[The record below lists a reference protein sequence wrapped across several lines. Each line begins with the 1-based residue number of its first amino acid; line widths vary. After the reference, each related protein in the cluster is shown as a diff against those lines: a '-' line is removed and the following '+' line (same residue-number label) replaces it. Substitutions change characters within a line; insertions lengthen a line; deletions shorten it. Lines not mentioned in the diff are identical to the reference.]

1 MKNLLFLLLAC
12 AFLQL
17 KAQQPI
23 PLNLEDPKM
32 SDYLSKRKPVKLSI
46 QLKNLPDSVK
56 SLPVKCTLVQL
67 GNGFQVSKQSEV
79 GQNGITE
86 IMLNQ
91 LIPFQ
96 QVWLSVGDYL
106 YASIFVNTG
115 LTVTIDVQK
124 LPKDGAYMIDD
135 GVVYSGDDGMLNAV
149 MNKNILF
156 KKKERG
162 QIVKSFDALCHERK
176 NYSEAVFTFKVDS
189 IIKKVEQVDDEFIAS
204 YPKYSWAI
212 KNETASEL
220 NGLLCIAY
228 WSAIMPDHFLKQI
241 NTHKPFFTSNNAAL
255 FYSYLNAYVRLYKQ
269 NKPTNGLEST
279 LVLSD
284 SLYTQQKSDISKLF
298 FLETQRDAYAKA
310 YPLIINSIKTKW
322 CKEIASNE
330 LVKSTANKKRID
342 SLLALSK
349 KLESANIGTPLLQL
363 PFNANLY
370 KLDKVASIDDFILNL
385 KSKFANKALIID
397 FWATWCVPCLSDLPY
412 SKALHEEN
420 KELPIEYIYLCTSN
434 NSSVEAW
441 KSRIADLLLPGTHL
455 FVDEKIVSALKT
467 ALNAEGGF
475 PTYVVIDANG
485 KVNSKSILR
494 MQMLD
499 KSSLKKVAGL

>member
-1 MKNLLFLLLAC
+1 MKHLLLLLLAC
-12 AFLQL
+12 TFLQL
-17 KAQQPI
+17 KAQQPT

-32 SDYLSKRKPVKLSI
+32 SDYLSKRKPVKLTV

-56 SLPVKCTLVQL
+56 NVPVKYTLVQL

-79 GQNGITE
+79 DQNGIAE
-86 IMLNQ
+86 LILNK

-106 YASIFVNTG
+106 YASIFVNSG
-115 LTVTIDVQK
+115 LTVTIDLKK
-124 LPKDGAYMIDD
+124 LPKDGVYMIGD
-135 GVVYSGDDGMLNAV
+135 GVAYSGDDGMLNTV
-149 MNKNILF
+149 MNKNVLF
-156 KKKERG
+156 KKKERV
-162 QIVKSFDALCHERK
+162 QIVKSFDVLCHEREK
-176 NYSEAVFTFKVDS
+176 YSEAVFTFKVDS
-189 IIKKVEQVDDEFIAS
+189 IRKKVDQANDEFIAS
-204 YPKYSWAI
+204 YPKYSWAV

-220 NGLLCIAY
+220 NGLLCTAY
-228 WSAIMPDHFLKQI
+228 WNAKMPDHFLKQI
-241 NTHKPFFTSNNAAL
+241 NNHKPFFTSNNGAL
-255 FYSYLNAYVRLYKQ
+255 FYSYLNAYVRLYKKTK
-269 NKPTNGLEST
+269 NADWLEST

-298 FLETQRDAYAKA
+298 FLEIQRDVYAKA
-310 YPLIINSIKTKW
+310 YPLVINSIKTGW

-330 LVKSTANKKRID
+330 LVKSIANKKRID
-342 SLLALSK
+342 SLLSLSK

-370 KLDKVASIDDFILNL
+370 QLDKVTSIDDFILNL

-420 KELPIEYIYLCTSN
+420 KELPIEYIYLCTNN
-434 NSSVEAW
+434 NSSVDTW
-441 KSRIADLLLPGTHL
+441 KSRIADLLLPGTHI
-455 FVDEKIVSALKT
+455 FVDEKIVAALKT

-485 KVNSKSILR
+485 KVNSKSILK

-499 KSSLKKVAGL
+499 KASLKKVAGL